1 MKKFIYLSLSLLLV
15 LVAGCS
21 AGQSTPTT
29 PPEII
34 AFTVSPSSINP
45 GGTTTLLWNVTGAT
59 TVSIDP
65 GIGQVDIAGT
75 MDVQPTQSTTYT
87 INAINAAGVMTQT
100 AAVTVTAPNPPVI
113 VAFMAAPDTVTA
125 GQSANLQWNV
135 TGATTVSIDQGIGKV
150 DVAGTKAVTPAATT
164 TYTLSASNAAGSVS
178 KSVAL
183 TVGQA
188 GPPTINSFTADP
200 ATIVTGQTA
209 TLQWDITGATS
220 ISISPGIGPV
230 SASGTRVVIPVTTTT
245 YTLTAT
251 NSNGSVNAPATITV
265 PSATTSKP
273 VVTFTASSS
282 NIAVGGAS
290 TLQWNVTGA
299 TSVSIDQGI
308 GTVQATGTQPVS
320 PTTTTA
326 YTLTATNA
334 NGTVTASATITVG
347 TTTGA
352 LPVITSFIANPSTI
366 APGQSSTLKFVI
378 QGGATSASIAPDIG
392 ALTPFEQPV
401 VSPTENTTYT
411 LTATNENGSVT
422 ASVTVTVQQ

>member
-1 MKKFIYLSLSLLLV
+1 MKRFIYLSLSLLLV

-21 AGQSTPTT
+21 AGPSTPTT

-34 AFTVSPSSINP
+34 AFTVSPSSVNP

-87 INAINAAGVMTQT
+87 INAVNAAGVMTQT

-113 VAFMAAPDTVTA
+113 VVFMAAPDMVTL
-125 GQSANLQWNV
+125 GQSSNLQWNV

-183 TVGQA
+183 TVGPA
-188 GPPTINSFTADP
+188 GKPTINSFTADP
-200 ATIVTGQTA
+200 AQIVAGQTS
-209 TLQWDITGATS
+209 TLQWDISGAKN
-220 ISISPGIGPV
+220 ISISPGVGPV
-230 SASGTRVVIPVTTTT
+230 SASGTRIVHPVITTT

-251 NSNGSVNAPATITV
+251 NSNGSVTAPATITL
-265 PSATTSKP
+265 PSAATAKP
-273 VVTFTASSS
+273 AVTFTSSPS
-282 NIAVGGAS
+282 NIASGQSS
-290 TLQWNVTGA
+290 TLQWTVTGA
-299 TSVSIDQGI
+299 TSISIDMGI
-308 GTVQATGTQPVS
+308 GTVQATGSQAES
-320 PTTTTA
+320 PTTTTT

-334 NGTVTASATITVG
+334 NGATTATATITVG
-347 TTTGA
+347 TTTGE
-352 LPVITSFIANPSTI
+352 LPVINSFTANPSTI
-366 APGQSSTLKFVI
+366 SAGGFSTLTYNVT
-378 QGGATSASIAPDIG
+378 GATTISIDPEVGVPRA
-392 ALTPFEQPV
+392 FQQPAV
-401 VSPTENTTYT
+401 YPTQTTIYT
-411 LTATNENGSVT
+411 LTATNGNGSTT
-422 ASVTVTVQQ
+422 ASVTVTVQ